1 MTPEKLTKG
10 KLLIADDDDDS
21 RMMLAFLLEDEG
33 WQVAEARNGKE
44 AVEKVLQQQPD
55 VLILDNRMPEL
66 TGAEVYQRI
75 REKGSNIP
83 VVLITAFSDLEELAS
98 SLGVRY
104 YLRKPLDFPE
114 VLAKIESAY
123 LEYRSC

>member
-1 MTPEKLTKG
+1 MIEEKLTRG

-33 WQVAEARNGKE
+33 WQITEARDGKE
-44 AVEKVLQQQPD
+44 ALEKVLQQQPD

-66 TGAEVYQRI
+66 TGTEVYRRI
-75 REKGSNIP
+75 RERGINIP

-123 LEYRSC
+123 VEYRAC

>member
-1 MTPEKLTKG
+1 MKDEKLTRG

-33 WQVAEARNGKE
+33 WQIAEARDGKE
-44 AVEKVLQQQPD
+44 ALEKVLQQPPD

-66 TGAEVYQRI
+66 TGSEVYQRI
-75 REKGSNIP
+75 REQGINIP
-83 VVLITAFSDLEELAS
+83 VVFVTAFSDLEELAV

-104 YLRKPLDFPE
+104 YLRKPLNFADL
-114 VLAKIESAY
+114 LAKIESAY
-123 LEYRSC
+123 VEDRNC